1 VPEAASVRLSE
12 TLEPLLS
19 IDEAAGLLGIS
30 PRGLYRL
37 LGRSDLVAVKVGN
50 CTRIEPRE
58 LRRFIEARRI
68 RPTEEADDG

>member
-1 VPEAASVRLSE
+1 MPEAASARPAE

-37 LGRSDLVAVKVGN
+37 IGRSDLMTVKVGN

-58 LRRFIEARRI
+58 LRRFIAAQRK
-68 RPTEEADDG
+68 RPYEEADDE